1 MDRRQTL
8 VTQICEKLT
17 TDVANKG
24 SDAIEEL
31 LNCWYNFHF
40 QTLQYDVIT
49 SSYKNNVTLSFIYS
63 VSFSNFLIYLKIVLD
78 YIPFVSTTYYKI
90 INVII

>member
-40 QTLQYDVIT
+40 QNLHEGEDVTIIDRALELEIIT
-49 SSYKNNVTLSFIYS
+49 VAEAQELN
-63 VSFSNFLIYLKIVLD
+63 
-78 YIPFVSTTYYKI
+78 TTGM
-90 INVII
+90 